1 MMSNSEAISQVLNY
15 LLYSEMEGKEDS
27 TDSWYSTYKFLQE
40 LKEKVEDEE
49 VNTWHEEDNQH
60 YKYFHNVH

>member
-27 TDSWYSTYKFLQE
+27 TDSWYSTYKLLQE

-49 VNTWHEEDNQH
+49 ES
-60 YKYFHNVH
+60 